1 MAVFYGKLNT
11 VLNVKNLFG
20 DTQERTREKKNWKS
34 LLALLTTVISRV
46 QVWTLLIQMI
56 VYYLMKLIQ
65 LRRFIMSGKD
75 HNMPKSQQTLLA
87 IITFVFLLEIILTAF
102 FISFSAPIF
111 KGLTIIHGILIVV
124 FLTRQ
129 IKRKGF

>member
-1 MAVFYGKLNT
+1 
-11 VLNVKNLFG
+11 
-20 DTQERTREKKNWKS
+20 
-34 LLALLTTVISRV
+34 
-46 QVWTLLIQMI
+46 
-56 VYYLMKLIQ
+56 
-65 LRRFIMSGKD
+65 MSGKD

-129 IKRKGF
+129 IKRKGFWYINRIIFSMWTPLLFRVVFNKGFLC

>member
-1 MAVFYGKLNT
+1 
-11 VLNVKNLFG
+11 
-20 DTQERTREKKNWKS
+20 
-34 LLALLTTVISRV
+34 
-46 QVWTLLIQMI
+46 
-56 VYYLMKLIQ
+56 
-65 LRRFIMSGKD
+65 MSGKD

-102 FISFSAPIF
+102 F

>member
-1 MAVFYGKLNT
+1 MLKIYSGILKKEL
-11 VLNVKNLFG
+11 
-20 DTQERTREKKNWKS
+20 EKKE
-34 LLALLTTVISRV
+34 LEELVMLLTAVISRV

-75 HNMPKSQQTLLA
+75 HHMPKSQQTLLA

>member
-1 MAVFYGKLNT
+1 
-11 VLNVKNLFG
+11 
-20 DTQERTREKKNWKS
+20 
-34 LLALLTTVISRV
+34 
-46 QVWTLLIQMI
+46 MI
-56 VYYLMKLIQ
+56 
-65 LRRFIMSGKD
+65 GKD
-75 HNMPKSQQTLLA
+75 HHMPKSQQTLLA

>member
-1 MAVFYGKLNT
+1 
-11 VLNVKNLFG
+11 
-20 DTQERTREKKNWKS
+20 
-34 LLALLTTVISRV
+34 
-46 QVWTLLIQMI
+46 
-56 VYYLMKLIQ
+56 
-65 LRRFIMSGKD
+65 MSGKD

-87 IITFVFLLEIILTAF
+87 IITFGFLLEIILTAF

>member
-1 MAVFYGKLNT
+1 M
-11 VLNVKNLFG
+11 LNVKNLFG

-102 FISFSAPIF
+102 F

>member
-1 MAVFYGKLNT
+1 
-11 VLNVKNLFG
+11 
-20 DTQERTREKKNWKS
+20 
-34 LLALLTTVISRV
+34 
-46 QVWTLLIQMI
+46 
-56 VYYLMKLIQ
+56 
-65 LRRFIMSGKD
+65 MSGKD
-75 HNMPKSQQTLLA
+75 HHMPKSQQTLLA

-129 IKRKGF
+129 IKRKGFDILIELFLVCEHPYYLGWFLIKVFCVKYDVNLLRRTM

>member
-1 MAVFYGKLNT
+1 MVVFYGKLNT

-56 VYYLMKLIQ
+56 VYYIMKLIQ

-87 IITFVFLLEIILTAF
+87 IIIFVFLLEIILTAF
-102 FISFSAPIF
+102 FISFSSPIF